1 MMSDLKGKVVL
12 ITGSSTGIGAAAARA
27 FGRAGARVA
36 VHYHSS
42 EAQARAVAADIGA
55 AGGAATLFRADMMQ
69 SGEPLRL
76 IDAVNKHYGRID
88 VLVNN
93 AGNVFG
99 RKPFAE
105 WSEAEFDAM

>member
-1 MMSDLKGKVVL
+1 MMSDLNGKVVL

-36 VHYHSS
+36 VHYHAS
-42 EAQARAVAADIGA
+42 EAPARAVAADIAA
-55 AGGAATLFRADMMQ
+55 AGGTAALFQADMMQ
-69 SGEPLRL
+69 PGEPRRL
-76 IDAVNKHYGRID
+76 VDSVRQHFGRID

-99 RKPFAE
+99 RKP
-105 WSEAEFDAM
+105 